1 MFALPASS
9 RRRTGRAIAFPRLLE
24 AVAIAL
30 VAATLGYAF
39 HHLAPL
45 DGHLVATGVVV
56 LLLAAV
62 AGVGMG
68 LLTFARAEQRL
79 PTVVVAQPGEVEA
92 GPLRRQDL
100 AFCSALHSEA
110 LGHGFFVALGDRFL
124 RGYYATFRD
133 SPHAIGLIARV
144 GDQPVGFLVGA
155 VEARAHARW
164 VIRHRGAALALY
176 GAAGLVRR
184 PGAALRFLRT
194 RLRRYAGTWRRH
206 RGSGGVP
213 RPDSAGDAAVLS
225 HVAILPGARRLG
237 AGRLLVREFEAE
249 TRRRGAERAFL
260 TTLTGEDGAGQFYAA
275 LGWRQS
281 ADLSTADGRRVEEWT
296 RDLRDGSR

>member
-1 MFALPASS
+1 MLALPASP
-9 RRRTGRAIAFPRLLE
+9 RRRSAREIPLRRLWGP
-24 AVAIAL
+24 VTIAL

-45 DGHLVATGVVV
+45 SGHLVPSVLIVMLFATATGV
-56 LLLAAV
+56 A
-62 AGVGMG
+62 MG
-68 LLTFARAEQRL
+68 LLVPTRTANPL
-79 PTVVVAQPGEVEA
+79 PTVVVARPGEA
-92 GPLRRQDL
+92 RHAQLRREHL

-110 LGHGFFVALGDRFL
+110 LDHGFFVALGDRFL

-176 GAAGLVRR
+176 GVAGLLGR
-184 PGAALRFLRT
+184 PGTALRFLRT

-206 RGSGGVP
+206 RGSRDVP

-249 TRRRGAERAFL
+249 ARRRGAERAFL
-260 TTLTGEDGAGQFYAA
+260 TTLTGEDGAGKFYAA
-275 LGWRQS
+275 LGWTQS
-281 ADLSTADGRRVEEWT
+281 ANLSTADGGRVEEWA
-296 RDLRDGSR
+296 RDLRDSDR